1 MTAVEAF
8 KALLLLVLAAGAY
21 AGLRL
26 LQVRFKPEPEL
37 VRKLFH
43 ISGGVLALLLPW
55 LFDRM
60 TPVIVLGAVVAAAL
74 VALRVVPKLRNGF
87 GQVLFG
93 VERQTIGELCY
104 LASICLLFGLA
115 GNDKLLYS
123 VPLLILTFAD
133 TFAALIGEQYGKLQL
148 NMSGDRKS
156 YEGVLAFF
164 LTAFFCVHAA
174 EADGCSSPGKRCAP
188 RSRSRM
194 VS

>member
-1 MTAVEAF
+1 MTAVETF

-43 ISGGVLALLLPW
+43 ISGGVLALSLPW

-60 TPVIVLGAVVAAAL
+60 TPVLVLGAVVAAAL
-74 VALRVVPKLRNGF
+74 VALRVVPKLRSGF

-115 GNDKLLYS
+115 GNDKLRIEREIS
-123 VPLLILTFAD
+123 EAAQRAAFMRDLLRSLGKPVAT
-133 TFAALIGEQYGKLQL
+133 AA
-148 NMSGDRKS
+148 
-156 YEGVLAFF
+156 
-164 LTAFFCVHAA
+164 
-174 EADGCSSPGKRCAP
+174 
-188 RSRSRM
+188 
-194 VS
+194 